1 MHSLFV
7 IGDVG
12 GPEQFHL
19 GDEAMLEANL
29 LALGRLIP
37 NAEFTVASADPEWT
51 SQRYRVASVKCP
63 FEGPLDKTLA
73 GASGV
78 VVSGGGNLC
87 STWPEKV
94 TDRISLLEH
103 AQALNLPTVV
113 LGQMIGPHLTA
124 DQGRLLSGPLR
135 RCDWVG
141 VRDES
146 SASMALRLGVDP
158 ARLHRQMDDAYFLD
172 PLPVEDERVA
182 SLGGL
187 PQPWILVTLDP
198 SFASSHRAKT
208 LDVLASQLDNLACS
222 LSASLIFVPH
232 VGGLHGSGDAEAGR
246 ALRSKMRAD
255 LLLLDPWEQREVV
268 WLTGQAAMVVSARYH
283 PLVFAT
289 ACGVPALGITVDAY
303 TRTKL
308 HGALASAGVE
318 GWCLSVADVERGAL
332 LPLAMELWH
341 QQAGICQRLAAA
353 SQQAWHHEKQ
363 RWDGI
368 LRALR
373 VAPSSADLP
382 APPAIHVALDGGAS
396 SAALISSDQWREYDR
411 NGYLRL
417 GRLLDDGQLSRLG
430 ERLDDIMLGRVR
442 YPTLHMQLDTGGA
455 YEDLPDPVAG
465 HSGATLAYRKIQ
477 GLEADPLVL
486 ELIRRDLFREI
497 CARHYGAHVPI
508 SIFRVM
514 MMNKPASQGTYLPWH
529 QDAGDVWKLDRDPLV
544 TSWIALDPATRL
556 NGCVQVI
563 PGSHHLGLL
572 SKNGSTLSPEHVEQY
587 CPEDRIEY
595 LELEPG
601 EGLLLHNWLLHRS
614 EVNRTGTPRRALSAC
629 YMDGRTLGTL
639 TGTRY
644 PIVFGTHEDTE
655 SAMPFLRGLLAE
667 SAQLRE
673 MAMEAERYAR
683 SLLEDNQR
691 REEMRLESERY
702 AKSLEAELKKLRA
715 PRGIPFFR

>member
-1 MHSLFV
+1 MHNLFV

-29 LALGRLIP
+29 LTLGRLIS
-37 NAEFTVASADPEWT
+37 NVQFTVASADPGW
-51 SQRYRVASVKCP
+51 SSRRYGVSAVKCP
-63 FEGPLDKTLA
+63 FEDPIDKILA
-73 GASGV
+73 GAQGV

-87 STWPEKV
+87 STWPDKV
-94 TDRISLLEH
+94 MDRISLLEH
-103 AQALNLPTVV
+103 AQERNLPTVL
-113 LGQMIGPHLTA
+113 LGQMIGPHLTP
-124 DQGRLLSGPLR
+124 QQEHLLSVPLQ
-135 RCDWVG
+135 RCDWLG
-141 VRDES
+141 VRDDS

-172 PLPVEDERVA
+172 PLPVEDERA
-182 SLGGL
+182 EPLRNL

-198 SFASSHRAKT
+198 SFATTHRTKT
-208 LDVLASQLDNLACS
+208 LEVLASQLDSLAAS
-222 LSASLIFVPH
+222 LHASLIFVPH
-232 VGGLHGSGDAEAGR
+232 VGGSHGSEDAEAGR
-246 ALRSKMRAD
+246 ALRSRLKAELV
-255 LLLLDPWEQREVV
+255 LLAPWEPRESV
-268 WLTGQAAMVVSARYH
+268 WLTGQAAMVISARYH

-289 ACGVPALGITVDAY
+289 ACGIPALGITVDAY
-303 TRTKL
+303 TRTKH
-308 HGALASAGVE
+308 HGAQASAGVE
-318 GWCLSVADVERGAL
+318 GWCLTVAEVERGAL

-341 QQAGICQRLAAA
+341 QRAALRKRLAAT
-353 SQQAWHHEKQ
+353 SQKAWHGEKQ

-373 VAPSSADLP
+373 VEPTTEPWP
-382 APPAIHVALDGGAS
+382 APPAIHVS
-396 SAALISSDQWREYDR
+396 SDRSGIPAGLISSEQWKEYDR

-417 GRLLDDGQLSRLG
+417 GRLLDADQLARLS
-430 ERLDDIMLGRVR
+430 ERLDDIMLGRVH

-455 YEDLPDPVAG
+455 YEDLPDPKPG

-477 GLEADPLVL
+477 GLEADPLIL
-486 ELIRRDLFREI
+486 ELARRDVFREI

-508 SIFRVM
+508 SIFRLM
-514 MMNKPASQGTYLPWH
+514 MMNKPAGQGTYLPWH

-544 TSWIALDPATRL
+544 TSWIALDPATRQ

-572 SKNGSTLSPEHVEQY
+572 SKNGSTLSPEHMEQY

-601 EGLLLHNWLLHRS
+601 EGLLLHNWLIHRS
-614 EVNRTGTPRRALSAC
+614 EVNHTGAPRRALSAC

-644 PIVFGTHEDTE
+644 PIIFGTHEDTE
-655 SAMPFLRGLLAE
+655 SAMPFLRDLLAE

-673 MAMEAERYAR
+673 KVAEAELYAR

-702 AKSLEAELKKLRA
+702 AKSLEAELKKVQA
-715 PRGIPFFR
+715 PRRMLFFR

>member
-29 LALGRLIP
+29 LTLRRLIP
-37 NAEFTVASADPEWT
+37 NLECTVASADPVWT
-51 SQRYRVASVKCP
+51 SRRYRVSSVKCP
-63 FEGPLDKTLA
+63 FEQPVGRILDDA
-73 GASGV
+73 GAV

-87 STWPEKV
+87 STWPDKV
-94 TDRISLLEH
+94 LDRISLLEH
-103 AQALNLPTVV
+103 AQALNLPTVL

-124 DQGRLLSGPLR
+124 EQGRLLAGPLQ

-141 VRDES
+141 VRDDA
-146 SASMALRLGVDP
+146 SASMALSLGVDP
-158 ARLHRQMDDAYFLD
+158 ARVHRQMDDAYFLE
-172 PLPVEDERVA
+172 PFPVEDERA
-182 SLGGL
+182 DPLRGL
-187 PQPWILVTLDP
+187 PRPWILVTLDP
-198 SFASSHRAKT
+198 SFATSHRART
-208 LDVLASQLDNLACS
+208 LEVLASQLDGLAVS
-222 LSASLIFVPH
+222 LGASLIFVPH
-232 VGGLHGSGDAEAGR
+232 VAGAPGNEDAEAGR
-246 ALRSKMRAD
+246 ALRSMLRAG
-255 LLLLDPWEQREVV
+255 LLLLDPWEAREVV
-268 WLTGQAAMVVSARYH
+268 WLTGQADLVVSARYH

-289 ACGVPALGITVDAY
+289 ARGVPALGITVDHY

-308 HGALASAGVE
+308 HGAQAAAGIE

-341 QQAGICQRLAAA
+341 ERSNVRRRLSAA
-353 SQQAWHHEKQ
+353 SDRAWSQEKQ

-373 VAPSSADLP
+373 LAPSSADWP
-382 APPAIHVALDGGAS
+382 ASPAIHVASGNGARHTG
-396 SAALISSDQWREYDR
+396 LISSDQWKEYDR

-417 GRLLDDGQLSRLG
+417 GRLLDDGQLASLR
-430 ERLDDIMLGRVR
+430 ERLDDIMLGHVH

-477 GLEADPLVL
+477 GLEADPLIL
-486 ELIRRDLFREI
+486 ELVRRDVFREI
-497 CARHYGAHVPI
+497 CARHYGAHAPI

-514 MMNKPASQGTYLPWH
+514 MMNKPAGQGTYLPWH

-572 SKNGSTLSPEHVEQY
+572 SKNGSTLSQEHVEQY

-614 EVNRTGTPRRALSAC
+614 ELNHTGIPRRALSAC

-644 PIVFGTHEDTE
+644 PIVFGAHEDTE
-655 SAMPFLRGLLAE
+655 AAMPFLRSVLAE

-673 MAMEAERYAR
+673 MAAEAERYAR

-691 REEMRLESERY
+691 REEMRQESERY
-702 AKSLEAELKKLRA
+702 AKSLEAELKKMRA

>member
-1 MHSLFV
+1 MHSLVV

-12 GPEQFHL
+12 GPEHFHL

-29 LALGRLIP
+29 LTLARLIP
-37 NAEFTVASADPEWT
+37 NLEFTVASADPDWT
-51 SQRYRVASVKCP
+51 SQRYRVNSVKCP
-63 FEGPLDKTLA
+63 FEQPVDRLIA
-73 GASGV
+73 GARGL

-94 TDRISLLEH
+94 MDRILLLEH
-103 AQALNLPTVV
+103 AQSLNLPTVL
-113 LGQMIGPHLTA
+113 LGQMIGPHLTSSLSR
-124 DQGRLLSGPLR
+124 RLAGSLQK
-135 RCDWVG
+135 CDWLG
-141 VRDES
+141 VRDDC
-146 SASMALRLGVDP
+146 SASMALSLGVDP
-158 ARLHRQMDDAYFLD
+158 ARVHRQWDDAYFLD
-172 PLPVEDERVA
+172 PLPVEDERA
-182 SLGGL
+182 EPLHAL
-187 PQPWILVTLDP
+187 PHPWILVTLDP
-198 SFASSHRAKT
+198 SFATSHRAKT
-208 LDVLASQLDNLACS
+208 LEVLASQLDCLAAS
-222 LSASLIFVPH
+222 LDASLIFVPH
-232 VGGLHGSGDAEAGR
+232 VGGPQGSGDAEAGR
-246 ALRSKMRAD
+246 ALRALMRTG
-255 LLLLDPWEQREVV
+255 LLLLNPWEPREAA
-268 WLTGQAAMVVSARYH
+268 WLTSQAELVVSARYH
-283 PLVFAT
+283 PIVFAT
-289 ACGVPALGITVDAY
+289 ASGVPSLGITVDSY

-308 HGALASAGVE
+308 HGAQVSAGAD

-341 QQAGICQRLAAA
+341 QRHGVRKRLAAA
-353 SQQAWHHEKQ
+353 SQRAWSHEPQ
-363 RWDGI
+363 RWAGI
-368 LRALR
+368 LGALR
-373 VAPSSADLP
+373 LTPSSVDWP
-382 APPAIHVALDGGAS
+382 AAPAIHVKPEESAS
-396 SAALISSDQWREYDR
+396 PTGLISSEQWKEYDR

-417 GRLLDDGQLSRLG
+417 GRLLDADQLARLS

-455 YEDLPDPVAG
+455 YEDLPDPVPG

-477 GLEADPLVL
+477 GLEADPLIL
-486 ELIRRDLFREI
+486 ELVRREVFREI
-497 CARHYGAHVPI
+497 CARHYGPHVPI
-508 SIFRVM
+508 SVFRVM
-514 MMNKPASQGTYLPWH
+514 MMNKPAGQGTYLPWH

-572 SKNGSTLSPEHVEQY
+572 SRNGSTLSPEHVEQY

-601 EGLLLHNWLLHRS
+601 EGLLLHNWLIHRS
-614 EVNRTGTPRRALSAC
+614 DVNRTGTPRRALSAC

-655 SAMPFLRGLLAE
+655 SAMPFLRAVLAE
-667 SAQLRE
+667 SSQLRE
-673 MAMEAERYAR
+673 MAEEAQRYAR

-702 AKSLEAELKKLRA
+702 AKSLEAELKKART